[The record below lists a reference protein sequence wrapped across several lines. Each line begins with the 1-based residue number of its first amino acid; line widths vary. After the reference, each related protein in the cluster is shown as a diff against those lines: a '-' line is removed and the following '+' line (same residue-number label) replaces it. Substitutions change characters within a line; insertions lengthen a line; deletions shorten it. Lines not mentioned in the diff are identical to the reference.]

1 MTGREKEIFNV
12 VKELGGSAHPTR
24 MADVMGISPDYA
36 TQLSRDMVWMGYFKK
51 KGLHFELAP
60 AYQVEAGAE

>member
-24 MADVMGISPDYA
+24 MAHVMGISSDYA

-51 KGLHFELAP
+51 KGLHYELSP
-60 AYQVEAGAE
+60 AYRVEVGAE

>member
-1 MTGREKEIFNV
+1 MTGREKEIFKV

-24 MADVMGISPDYA
+24 MAHVMGISPDYA

-51 KGLHFELAP
+51 KGLHYELAL
-60 AYQVEAGAE
+60 AHRVQEKAG